1 MTNEELVKECSKL
14 RKRLANK
21 SLDIED
27 LLQQIPYSV
36 AISKLVESDKMD
48 KRYVNDYMVGLTYWN
63 GSFYQCVKEF
73 YGDNLKELLV
83 EALEY
88 CKTKQL

>member
-1 MTNEELVKECSKL
+1 MIKEELVKE
-14 RKRLANK
+14 N
-21 SLDIED
+21 LDIED

-36 AISKLVESDKMD
+36 AISKLADRDKAD

-63 GSFYQCVKEF
+63 GSFYQSVKEF
-73 YGDNLKELLV
+73 FGDNLKELLV

-88 CKTKQL
+88 CKNK